1 MSHLLS
7 NYKSFSEMYILV
19 RIIALIFH
27 SSLSV
32 WRACACWRILVS
44 MYIDINSIA
53 SYQIDIPRSRSST
66 LGVERQTTIL
76 KLGSEPALELPWW
89 KRVMSPLTYGAI
101 SRVGGLILVC
111 EAGYCPWKISQAVKY
126 TFAKCFHFGSFL
138 DCFSF
143 RFQSNIRGPIFILP
157 VKTKIRL
164 MCFLG
169 VLRSG
174 FLRPITGSIICR
186 FDHRYRFFKSLL
198 FIM

>member
-32 WRACACWRILVS
+32 WRACAWWRILVS

-66 LGVERQTTIL
+66 LGVERQTSIL

-138 DCFSF
+138 DFF
-143 RFQSNIRGPIFILP
+143 LFFVQVLKQHTGPYFY
-157 VKTKIRL
+157 
-164 MCFLG
+164 
-169 VLRSG
+169 SA
-174 FLRPITGSIICR
+174 S
-186 FDHRYRFFKSLL
+186 
-198 FIM
+198 